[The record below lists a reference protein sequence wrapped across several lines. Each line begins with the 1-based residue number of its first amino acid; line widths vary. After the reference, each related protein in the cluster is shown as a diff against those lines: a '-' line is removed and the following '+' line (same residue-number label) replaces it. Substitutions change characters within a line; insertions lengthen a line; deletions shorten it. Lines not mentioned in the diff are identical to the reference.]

1 MTQAGGGEWQGI
13 FTSPYM
19 HTDQTASEDAQGS
32 PVLQKAIHEHC
43 LLDQLCSSRPRKHT
57 VLASYSGP
65 QTSHWNWSLHS
76 DPGAGSEPWDFEQG
90 KEPPHHCLCYF
101 ESLANT
107 STKPIKD
114 TYSFLQYL
122 LLKHFPSWRL
132 DLSHKTPKPT
142 DVHRH
147 MWHCHGTAM
156 SSYLVGERKE
166 KRARRTHLR
175 TFGAYLYLLQKG
187 VYLSPLNMNF
197 PRPGVSVLPDNFV
210 SMGEAVKLSAHLPWD
225 IRRHTHLSY
234 ASFITR
240 DYRHQLSPQRE
251 N

>member
-1 MTQAGGGEWQGI
+1 MTGCI
-13 FTSPYM
+13 
-19 HTDQTASEDAQGS
+19 HTAFHTQIRPPARTPGGS

-43 LLDQLCSSRPRKHT
+43 LLDQLCSSSPRKHA
-57 VLASYSGP
+57 VLTSYSGP
-65 QTSHWNWSLHS
+65 QTSHWSWSLYS

-90 KEPPHHCLCYF
+90 KEPPHRYLCYF
-101 ESLANT
+101 ERLANT
-107 STKPIKD
+107 RTKTIKD

-122 LLKHFPSWRL
+122 LLKHFPSWSL

-142 DVHRH
+142 DKHRH
-147 MWHCHGTAM
+147 MWCFRGTAK
-156 SSYLVGERKE
+156 SSSVLGEREE
-166 KRARRTHLR
+166 KRARRTYLR

-187 VYLSPLNMNF
+187 VQLSPLNMNF
-197 PRPGVSVLPDNFV
+197 PGPDVSMLPDSFV
-210 SMGEAVKLSAHLPWD
+210 WQSPVVTMGEAVKLPAHLPWD
-225 IRRHTHLSY
+225 TRRHTHLSY